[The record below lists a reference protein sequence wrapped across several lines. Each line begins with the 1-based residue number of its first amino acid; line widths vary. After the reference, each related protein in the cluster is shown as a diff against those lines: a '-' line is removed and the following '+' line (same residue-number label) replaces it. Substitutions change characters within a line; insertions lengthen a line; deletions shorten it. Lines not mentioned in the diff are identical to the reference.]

1 MPKTRIA
8 LALAL
13 VLAALVP
20 VSARAMDAQA
30 VFAKA
35 KDSVVVV
42 VGMNAYN
49 KPEKFGS
56 GFIVGDGRLVV
67 TNYHVVDG
75 VSGIKIKTGDGT
87 ILDVDEIRAVDR
99 THDLALLE
107 IPTRGPALELAM
119 EHPAVGQEVVAIGNP
134 VGLERTLST
143 GVVSGLRKFDPFD
156 RGTRIQVYQITAPI
170 SRGSSGGPV
179 LDDQGRVLGVST
191 FLMDGGQNLNF
202 AIPAMRV
209 GRLMGRRE
217 DKGVPLQP
225 QKSLGIEKDASG
237 AIHIF
242 SK

>member
-1 MPKTRIA
+1 MRATMAAVVLALLLFAPA
-8 LALAL
+8 LAG
-13 VLAALVP
+13 
-20 VSARAMDAQA
+20 AMDAQA

-75 VSGIKIKTGDGT
+75 ASGIKIKTGDGT
-87 ILDVDEIRAVDR
+87 IMDVDEIRAVDR

-107 IPTRGPALELAM
+107 VSRRGPALELAPGL
-119 EHPAVGQEVVAIGNP
+119 PAVGQDIVAIGNP

-143 GVVSGLRKFDPFD
+143 GVVSGIRKFDPFG

-209 GRLMGRRE
+209 GRLMGQRVN
-217 DKGVPLQP
+217 KSVPLQP
-225 QKSLGIEKDASG
+225 QKSLGIEKDESG

-242 SK
+242 DTTK